1 MSVLTGRKERP
12 LFNFT
17 ELELTMVLKRK
28 APAEFE
34 APQEPVGPDTPAAT
48 APESAPWTE
57 EEAAAAGGASTAA
70 ATAPAKT
77 VAPAKTTAMVSAPK
91 QGGLVASNS
100 PKVNPNCIKELK
112 DRFIVQYDSL
122 AQLQAS
128 QGQFLDRE
136 SNLSLGS
143 ELLFELLSYQE
154 QFVVTPNDNKATKDV
169 VRYSA
174 DGVTCSDGTDVKQH
188 LADLRELGWVNARV
202 NARYIIVGS
211 LLAAEKSAAMDNT
224 LVQID
229 LSPKSRSQFDR
240 YIIQSYYD
248 LAKGTLTEEQAKVLD
263 LTANVTKN
271 SNGDIYTIVKFAT
284 HKDE

>member
-34 APQEPVGPDTPAAT
+34 APQETAVQESAAT
-48 APESAPWTE
+48 ATPDNTPWAE
-57 EEAAAAGGASTAA
+57 EEAAAAPAAGAASP
-70 ATAPAKT
+70 PAKT
-77 VAPAKTTAMVSAPK
+77 AALVTAPK
-91 QGGLVASNS
+91 QGGLVASVA
-100 PKVNPNCIKELK
+100 PKVNMNHVKDLK
-112 DRFIVQYDSL
+112 DKFTVQYDSL

-128 QGQFLDRE
+128 QGQFMDRE
-136 SNLSLGS
+136 SGLSLGS

-154 QFVVTPNDNKATKDV
+154 QFVVSPNDDKAGKDV
-169 VRYSA
+169 VRYSS

-188 LADLRELGWVNARV
+188 LADLRELGWANARV
-202 NARYIIVGS
+202 NSRYIIVGA
-211 LLAAEKSAAMDNT
+211 LLAAEKSDKMDGV

-240 YIIQSYYD
+240 YLIQSAFD
-248 LAKGTLTEEQAKVLD
+248 LAKGKITEAQATVLD
-263 LTANVTKN
+263 VSAEVAKN
-271 SNGDIYTIVKFAT
+271 TNDKIYTVVKFAT
-284 HKDE
+284 HLAD